1 MSFGMK
7 RLERLRTVQHDMAM
21 RDLSDV
27 DRKIEDS
34 RAQLSSVSADVL
46 QKAQAATIDVNA
58 LMDADLSRK
67 AIENRI
73 VQLGSLRATRAD
85 AANAAAMAKKQ
96 AEMLV
101 QRTRERTLAER
112 EGAEARAMDEMA
124 AQIWRRT

>member
-1 MSFGMK
+1 MK